1 VAGRNFLENM
11 REIAHIRL
19 PKPFGMLQC
28 NARINGNAAQI
39 LCGGLLSDR
48 RSPRERGY
56 KINRDVNRPMTDRT
70 IGLDH
75 GLTDYGDRDFS
86 RYLRR
91 SFAQSMGY
99 SRAMLDKPVIGIAY
113 TGSDFNNCHRHFPE
127 LLAAVKRGV
136 LAAGALPLE
145 FPTISLG
152 EVFLTPTSLKYRN
165 LMAMDTEEMI
175 RAQPMDAVV
184 LMGGCDKT
192 VPAQLMGAVS
202 ADRPAIALVAG
213 PMMTGRHRGERLG
226 ACTDCRR
233 FWARYRAGDI
243 DAEEISEV
251 EGRLAVTAGT
261 CAVMGTASTMACLT
275 EALGLCLPGTA
286 AIPAV
291 HADRL
296 RAAEATGAA
305 AVKLIGSTRTP
316 AQLINKNSVENAL
329 RVLLALGGSTNAVIH
344 LTAIAGRA
352 GVKVSLDQLNSLSDT
367 TPVLVNLKPVGNGYM
382 EDFCAAGGMGS
393 LLRELKPQLH
403 LDCMTVTGE
412 TLGERL
418 AADAQDVINDY
429 VDRAIIAAADKP
441 LEPAGG
447 LVALFGNLAPQGA
460 ILKRSAA
467 DARLFEHEGKAVVF
481 SSLEDLAARID
492 DPQLD
497 VAADDI
503 LVLQNAG
510 PHAEACMPEA
520 GYLPIPKKLAQKGVK
535 DMVRIS
541 DARMSGTAFG
551 TIVLHVTPDAASGG
565 PLGLVKTGDRI
576 RLSVKNRRIELLV
589 DDAELKKRAAAAP
602 TRMKMPE
609 RGYSKLFA
617 EQITGADEG
626 CDFRFLMSR

>member
-1 VAGRNFLENM
+1 MSE
-11 REIAHIRL
+11 
-19 PKPFGMLQC
+19 
-28 NARINGNAAQI
+28 
-39 LCGGLLSDR
+39 
-48 RSPRERGY
+48 
-56 KINRDVNRPMTDRT
+56 KIV
-70 IGLDH
+70 GLDH

-99 SRAMLDKPVIGIAY
+99 SRALLDKPVVGIAY

-165 LMAMDTEEMI
+165 LMAIDTEEMI

-213 PMMTGRHRGERLG
+213 PMMTGRYRGERLG

-243 DAEEISEV
+243 DADEISEV
-251 EGRLAVTAGT
+251 EGQLAVTAGT

-305 AVKLIGSTRTP
+305 AVKLIGSTLTP

-329 RVLLALGGSTNAVIH
+329 ARSAGDRRLDQCGDPSHRDRRPRRRQGLARTAQHAVGH
-344 LTAIAGRA
+344 HAGPGQSQAGRQR
-352 GVKVSLDQLNSLSDT
+352 L
-367 TPVLVNLKPVGNGYM
+367 Y
-382 EDFCAAGGMGS
+382 GGF
-393 LLRELKPQLH
+393 LRGRRH
-403 LDCMTVTGE
+403 G
-412 TLGERL
+412 
-418 AADAQDVINDY
+418 
-429 VDRAIIAAADKP
+429 RA
-441 LEPAGG
+441 
-447 LVALFGNLAPQGA
+447 
-460 ILKRSAA
+460 
-467 DARLFEHEGKAVVF
+467 
-481 SSLEDLAARID
+481 AARIKAA
-492 DPQLD
+492 
-497 VAADDI
+497 VA
-503 LVLQNAG
+503 
-510 PHAEACMPEA
+510 
-520 GYLPIPKKLAQKGVK
+520 
-535 DMVRIS
+535 S
-541 DARMSGTAFG
+541 
-551 TIVLHVTPDAASGG
+551 
-565 PLGLVKTGDRI
+565 
-576 RLSVKNRRIELLV
+576 
-589 DDAELKKRAAAAP
+589 
-602 TRMKMPE
+602 
-609 RGYSKLFA
+609 
-617 EQITGADEG
+617 
-626 CDFRFLMSR
+626 

>member
-1 VAGRNFLENM
+1 MSRKSGSGFP
-11 REIAHIRL
+11 IRTCARV
-19 PKPFGMLQC
+19 KPSEPDD
-28 NARINGNAAQI
+28 ADHPAT
-39 LCGGLLSDR
+39 GLND
-48 RSPRERGY
+48 
-56 KINRDVNRPMTDRT
+56 
-70 IGLDH
+70 
-75 GLTDYGDRDFS
+75 GLTDYGDKDFS

-99 SRAMLDKPVIGIAY
+99 SRAFLDKPVVGIAF

-127 LLAAVKRGV
+127 LLTAVKRGV

-152 EVFLTPTSLKYRN
+152 EVFLTPTSLKFRN
-165 LMAMDTEEMI
+165 LMAIDTEEMI

-202 ADRPAIALVAG
+202 ADRPAISLIGG

-243 DAEEISEV
+243 DADEISQV
-251 EGRLAVTAGT
+251 EGQLAVTAGT

-305 AVKLIGSTRTP
+305 AVKLIGSKRKP
-316 AQLINKNSVENAL
+316 SAIVNEKSVENAL

-352 GVKVSLDQLNSLSDT
+352 GVKVSLDRLNKLSDE

-382 EDFCAAGGMGS
+382 EDFCAAGGMGA
-393 LLRELKPQLH
+393 LLRELKPLLH

-418 AADAQDVINDY
+418 EDDDKSY
-429 VDRAIIAAADKP
+429 VDRTIIATRDKP
-441 LEPAGG
+441 LEPEGG
-447 LVALFGNLAPQGA
+447 LVALFGNLAPKGA

-467 DARLFEHEGKAVVF
+467 DAETVRARGQGGGVLLARRSRRAHRRSGARRRGQRHSGAAERRSACAGLHAGSRLSADPEEARAERRQGHDPHFRCAHERHR
-481 SSLEDLAARID
+481 LRHHRAARD
-492 DPQLD
+492 
-497 VAADDI
+497 
-503 LVLQNAG
+503 AG
-510 PHAEACMPEA
+510 CGLRRPARPGAHRRPHP
-520 GYLPIPKKLAQKGVK
+520 
-535 DMVRIS
+535 
-541 DARMSGTAFG
+541 AFG
-551 TIVLHVTPDAASGG
+551 
-565 PLGLVKTGDRI
+565 
-576 RLSVKNRRIELLV
+576 E
-589 DDAELKKRAAAAP
+589 AAP
-602 TRMKMPE
+602 HRTAGRRRRAE
-609 RGYSKLFA
+609 EARRGA
-617 EQITGADEG
+617 
-626 CDFRFLMSR
+626 